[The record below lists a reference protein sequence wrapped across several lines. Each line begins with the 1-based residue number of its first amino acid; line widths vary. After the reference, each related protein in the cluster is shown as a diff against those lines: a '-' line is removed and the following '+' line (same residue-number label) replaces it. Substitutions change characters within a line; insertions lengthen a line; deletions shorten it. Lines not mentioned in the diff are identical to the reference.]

1 MVYLKL
7 GTSLRLPE
15 SMGSSLND
23 CVKKSATLCTL
34 CCLEMRISVERI
46 YEIGDEVR
54 E

>member
-15 SMGSSLND
+15 SMGPSLSL
-23 CVKKSATLCTL
+23 CKKLATLCTFY
-34 CCLEMRISVERI
+34 CIEMRISVERI
-46 YEIGDEVR
+46 CESEDEER